1 MEKIILHI
9 NPKSKAGKLIK
20 DLLSLLAKEPGVT
33 IEDEG
38 KSPYDPEFVE
48 MVQKAKA
55 DKKRYAVNDVDEL
68 WESLE

>member
-20 DLLSLLAKEPGVT
+20 DLLSLLANQPGIT

-38 KSPYDPEFVE
+38 KSLYDPEFIKMVE
-48 MVQKAKA
+48 KARS
-55 DKKRYAVNDVDEL
+55 DKNRYAVNDVDAL